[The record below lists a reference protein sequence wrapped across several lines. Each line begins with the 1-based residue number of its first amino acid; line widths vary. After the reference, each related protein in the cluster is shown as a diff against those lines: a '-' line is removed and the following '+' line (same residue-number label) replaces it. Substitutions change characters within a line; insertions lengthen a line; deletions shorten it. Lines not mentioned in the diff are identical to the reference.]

1 MQNMSAD
8 GGLCWEYSSYE
19 VRDFWPKFIN
29 FNLAADLREL
39 GVSDLSPELFNLSE
53 TLKDSR
59 MQQESSGGGL
69 CWEHESYQNFSSN
82 IFELGG

>member
-8 GGLCWEYSSYE
+8 GDLCWEHSSYE
-19 VRDFWPKFIN
+19 VRYFWPKLIN

-39 GVSDLSPELFNLSE
+39 GVSDLSPEHINLPE

-59 MQQESSGGGL
+59 MQQESSDGGL
-69 CWEHESYQNFSSN
+69 CWEHESYQNFPSN
-82 IFELGG
+82 RFALGG